1 MKKMINKPED
11 LVIELLEGFSLAF
24 PDKIRLADN
33 RIVTR
38 VTPKAEGK
46 VALVTLGGCGHEPG
60 LIGFVGH
67 GLLDA
72 SVPGEIFAA
81 PAPDRCLEA
90 IKLAE
95 RGAGVLFV
103 VLNHAGDV
111 LTANYTMEM
120 ARQQNLNVRMVLV
133 HEDIASGPAEKREER
148 RGLVGFFPVMKI
160 AGAAAE
166 SGLSLDKVFDIAQQ
180 VERNTRTLAV
190 AFTSA
195 THPVT
200 GEAIATIAENEMI
213 IGMGQH
219 GEAGGNQIPMKSA
232 DETAD
237 LMLQQLIEDLG
248 VKAGEKLLVMING
261 AGATTL
267 MELFIIF
274 RRVRH
279 TLAEIG
285 IEVIRNRI
293 GEFITTQEQAGF
305 QMNITRLSAALTEF
319 WDAPCDTPY
328 FVVC

>member
-11 LVIELLEGFSLAF
+11 LVSELLEGFSLAF
-24 PDKIRLADN
+24 LDKIKMTNN
-33 RIVTR
+33 RIITR
-38 VTPKAEGK
+38 ATPKAEGK

-60 LIGFVGH
+60 LSGFVGH
-67 GLLDA
+67 GVLDA

-81 PAPDRCLEA
+81 PAPDRCLDA
-90 IKLAE
+90 IKMAD

-120 ARQQNLNVRMVLV
+120 ARKQELNVRILLV
-133 HEDIASGPAEKREER
+133 HEDIASGPAEKPEER
-148 RGLVGFFPVMKI
+148 RGLVGFFPVIKI
-160 AGAAAE
+160 AGAAAD
-166 SGLSLDKVFDIAQQ
+166 SGLSLDEVFDIAQQ
-180 VERNTRTLAV
+180 VEHHTRTLAV

-200 GEAIATIAENEMI
+200 GEAIASIPENEMV

-219 GEAGGNQIPMKSA
+219 GEAGGSQMPMKSA

-237 LMLQQLIEDLG
+237 LMLGQLIEDLG
-248 VKAGEKLLVMING
+248 VKAGDDLLVMLNG

-274 RRVRH
+274 RRVQKIL
-279 TLAEIG
+279 TEKG
-285 IEVIRNRI
+285 IHVPRNKI
-293 GEFITTQEQAGF
+293 GEFITTQEMAGF
-305 QMNITRLSAALTEF
+305 QMNITKLNSTLIEF

>member
-24 PDKIRLADN
+24 PDKIKITGN
-33 RIVTR
+33 RIITR
-38 VTPKAEGK
+38 SIPKAEGK

-67 GLLDA
+67 GILDA

-81 PAPDRCLEA
+81 PAPDRCLDA
-90 IKLAE
+90 IKMAD

-120 ARQQNLNVRMVLV
+120 ARKRGLNVRMLLV
-133 HEDIASGPAEKREER
+133 HEDIASGPSEKREER
-148 RGLVGFFPVMKI
+148 RGLVGFFPVIKI

-166 SGLSLDKVFDIAQQ
+166 LGLSLDEVFNIAQQ
-180 VERNTRTLAV
+180 VEHHTRTLAV

-200 GEAIATIAENEMI
+200 GEAITPIAENEMV

-219 GEAGGNQIPMKSA
+219 GEAGGSQTPMKSA

-237 LMLQQLIEDLG
+237 LMLRQLIEDLG
-248 VKAGEKLLVMING
+248 AKAGDELLVIING

-274 RRVRH
+274 RRVRQ
-279 TLAEIG
+279 TLTEQN
-285 IEVIRNRI
+285 IEVSRNKI
-293 GEFITTQEQAGF
+293 GEIITTQEMAGF
-305 QMNITRLSAALTEF
+305 QMNITKLNSKLIEF
-319 WDAPCDTPY
+319 WDAHCDTPY